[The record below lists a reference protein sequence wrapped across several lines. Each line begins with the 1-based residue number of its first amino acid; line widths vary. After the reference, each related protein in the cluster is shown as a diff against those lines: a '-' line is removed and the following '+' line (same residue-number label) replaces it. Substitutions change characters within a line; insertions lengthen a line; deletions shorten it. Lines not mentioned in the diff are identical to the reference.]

1 MCSDRENVLKSI
13 VDPSQHF
20 ISDYNTQDIE
30 MTEYNINKNN
40 NCLKIKTENNY
51 LINNNI
57 IFKNNKN
64 INTWICVNV
73 FLFISFLWKYAN
85 MENNINMHY

>member
-40 NCLKIKTENNY
+40 YCLKIKTENNN
-51 LINNNI
+51 LINNII
-57 IFKNNKN
+57 IFKNNK
-64 INTWICVNV
+64 
-73 FLFISFLWKYAN
+73 KYKYMN
-85 MENNINMHY
+85 LC